1 MGGEIL
7 TFSLK
12 IGKIPHPTP
21 YTLHPTPHTPHPT
34 PTKNFLPQ
42 TLIIAPPIAIVALF
56 EQRIIN
62 NFFLNGKTD
71 KKFLSKNWQKLARRK
86 MLISLEHLR

>member
-1 MGGEIL
+1 VGGEIL

-21 YTLHPTPHTPHPT
+21 HTPHPT
-34 PTKNFLPQ
+34 PHPPEKLFQQ

-62 NFFLNGKTD
+62 NFFVNGKND
-71 KKFLSKNWQKLARRK
+71 KNFLSKNWQKLARRK
-86 MLISLEHLR
+86 MLISLEQLR

>member
-1 MGGEIL
+1 VGGEIL

-12 IGKIPHPTP
+12 IGKIPHPT
-21 YTLHPTPHTPHPT
+21 PT

-86 MLISLEHLR
+86 MLISLEQLR

>member
-1 MGGEIL
+1 
-7 TFSLK
+7 
-12 IGKIPHPTP
+12 
-21 YTLHPTPHTPHPT
+21 
-34 PTKNFLPQ
+34 LPQ

-86 MLISLEHLR
+86 MLISLEQLR

>member
-1 MGGEIL
+1 L
-7 TFSLK
+7 FSVK
-12 IGKIPHPTP
+12 PH
-21 YTLHPTPHTPHPT
+21 TLHPTPHE
-34 PTKNFLPQ
+34 KLFGQ
-42 TLIIAPPIAIVALF
+42 TLIIAPTIAIVALF

-86 MLISLEHLR
+86 MLISLEQLR

>member
-1 MGGEIL
+1 L
-7 TFSLK
+7 FSVK
-12 IGKIPHPTP
+12 
-21 YTLHPTPHTPHPT
+21 PHTPHPT
-34 PTKNFLPQ
+34 PHEKLFAQ

-86 MLISLEHLR
+86 MLISLEQLR

>member
-1 MGGEIL
+1 M
-7 TFSLK
+7 FDLK
-12 IGKIPHPTP
+12 TVLAEARVAVINGK
-21 YTLHPTPHTPHPT
+21 
-34 PTKNFLPQ
+34 
-42 TLIIAPPIAIVALF
+42 AF

-86 MLISLEHLR
+86 MLISLEQLR